1 MKKENRQKGFT
12 LIELIAVLLIV
23 GILAA
28 FAGLG
33 IVSVVQGYMFSKDN
47 AALSEKAQLALSRIN
62 RELVECYN
70 CSLTGNPISGTSF
83 TYLNPLGA
91 RTIDWTP
98 VSGVVVVKISGDTL
112 IDKVS
117 SFGLAYNADKNIVV
131 TMSLTG
137 VTNPFSTKVYPR
149 NTP

>member
-1 MKKENRQKGFT
+1 MMKENRQKGFT
-12 LIELIAVLLIV
+12 LIEVIVVLIIV

-28 FAGLG
+28 LAGLG
-33 IVSVVQGYMFSKDN
+33 IVAAVQGYIFSKDN
-47 AALSEKAQLALSRIN
+47 AAISEKAQLALSHIN

-70 CSLTGNPISGTSF
+70 CSLTSNAITGTSF
-83 TYLNPLGA
+83 SYLNPLGT
-91 RTIDWTP
+91 RTIDWTTN
-98 VSGVVVVKISGDTL
+98 GVVKISTDIL

-117 SFGLAYNADKNIVV
+117 SFALAYNTDKSISV

-137 VTNPFSTKVYPR
+137 LPNPFSIKVYPR

>member
-1 MKKENRQKGFT
+1 MMKKSRHKGFT
-12 LIELIAVLLIV
+12 LIEVIAVLIIV

-33 IVSVVQGYMFSKDN
+33 IVVAVQGYIFSKDN
-47 AALSEKAQLALSRIN
+47 AIISEKAQLALSRIN

-70 CSLTGNPISGTSF
+70 CSSNITGTSF
-83 TYLNPLGA
+83 TYLNPLGT
-91 RTIDWTP
+91 RTIDWSNNA
-98 VSGVVVVKISGDTL
+98 VNISTDTL

-117 SFGLAYNADKNIVV
+117 SFGLVYNNTDKCIDV
-131 TMSLTG
+131 TMYLTG
-137 VTNPFSTKVYPR
+137 VPNSFSTKVYPR